1 MSGRVVCVCVFL
13 AVAAGMASAAE
24 PFIFSPDRT
33 KRSVA
38 ITFDDL
44 PAAKSSFH
52 ADLLNDPKAF
62 IRRNEKVLRELR
74 KMKVPAAGFVSSSFQ
89 PKTWNLED
97 VHALLELWDKSGAA
111 LGNHTTSHR
120 DYHEMKAEDYF
131 ADILSGQEFLES
143 VLGKPPAG
151 QKYFR
156 APYLHRG
163 ANQAARE
170 QLGKYLDEHAYRIAP
185 VTIDLQ
191 DWIFAEIY
199 AWADANHD
207 LRRKDAVVKAYL
219 EYLEAS
225 IEHYALLSAAVTGR
239 QTPHVALLHANAL
252 NYEHIKEVIGSFKR
266 RDFEFISL
274 ETALLDPVY
283 QQTPSASG
291 SWIRGW
297 QEQEALPWV
306 AAPTPTRYLGALYVD
321 YQKRALEN
329 RSPTLQ

>member
-1 MSGRVVCVCVFL
+1 MSRGVARWCVLLAL
-13 AVAAGMASAAE
+13 AVVIGSAAE
-24 PFIFSPDRT
+24 PFNLTGDRT

-44 PAAKSSFH
+44 PAARSSFRT
-52 ADLLNDPKAF
+52 DVLNNPKEF
-62 IRRNEKVLRELR
+62 IRGNEKMLRELR
-74 KMKVPAAGFVSSSFQ
+74 KMKAPVAGFVSSSFQ
-89 PKTWNLED
+89 PKTWALED
-97 VHALLELWDKSGAA
+97 VHALLEVWDKAGAA

-120 DYHEMKAEDYF
+120 DYHEMKAEDYL
-131 ADILSGQEFLES
+131 ADILSGQVFLES

-170 QLGKYLDEHAYRIAP
+170 QLEQYLDEHAYRIAP

-199 AWADANHD
+199 AWADSNGD
-207 LRRKDAVVKAYL
+207 LRRKNAVVKAYL

-225 IEHYALLSAAVTGR
+225 IEHYALLSTAVMGR
-239 QTPHVALLHANAL
+239 QVPHVALLHANAL
-252 NYEHIKEVIGSFKR
+252 NYDHIKEVIGSFKR

-274 ETALLDPVY
+274 DSALRDPAY
-283 QQTPSASG
+283 QHMPSASG

-297 QEQEALPWV
+297 QEQEGLPWV
-306 AAPTPTRYLGALYVD
+306 AAPAPTRYLGALYAD
-321 YQKRALEN
+321 YQERTLEKRSTAL
-329 RSPTLQ
+329 Q